1 MLITAVILLPRG
13 ILSGRRQTLRGDK
26 EWEKGKEKHDP
37 PVVRESK
44 RLGRQEGCTPR
55 RCFCTL
61 GAGSAVLLQTVPL
74 GCPIQQLPQ
83 PNKLCERKDLEESE
97 GWDESGV
104 KSSPVWCDFTQG
116 HSIDT
121 ISLFSSGWGRAERCQ
136 RRGLRPHRP
145 QKCPRFLGGDPTEGC
160 GQ

>member
-1 MLITAVILLPRG
+1 MATR
-13 ILSGRRQTLRGDK
+13 SGRK
-26 EWEKGKEKHDP
+26 
-37 PVVRESK
+37 VK
-44 RLGRQEGCTPR
+44 RSTTHLWYVKANGWAGRRAALPGGVSACAPCR
-55 RCFCTL
+55 CTL